1 MRKVAVLNHGGA
13 EITLSMVRWRARRL
27 ALFLGKKLGIINR
40 FSIALFVPKYEIAVY
55 DGGPS
60 AVFSRKP
67 VYIFY
72 YPDAA
77 IALRKWD
84 ELSSILTA
92 EGVYGLADFIRGG
105 HPREQGLVSNLDFD
119 AELKRRFK

>member
-1 MRKVAVLNHGGA
+1 MGKVGVLNHGEA
-13 EITLSMVRWRARRL
+13 EITLSMARWRARRL
-27 ALFLGKKLGIINR
+27 ALFLGKKFGIINR

-55 DGGPS
+55 DGGRR

-72 YPDAA
+72 YPDANV
-77 IALRKWD
+77 ALKKWD
-84 ELSSILTA
+84 ELTAILTA
-92 EGVYGLADFIRGG
+92 EGLYGVADFIRAGR
-105 HPREQGLVSNLDFD
+105 PREQGLVSNLDFD

>member
-13 EITLSMVRWRARRL
+13 EITLSMVRWRVRRL
-27 ALFLGKKLGIINR
+27 ALFFGKTFGIINR
-40 FSIALFVPKYEIAVY
+40 FSIALFVPKYEISVY
-55 DGGPS
+55 AGGRS

-72 YPDAA
+72 YPNAE
-77 IALRKWD
+77 IALIKWD

-92 EGVYGLADFIRGG
+92 EGVYGVADFIRNG
-105 HPREQGLVSNLDFD
+105 HPREQGLMSNLDFG
-119 AELKRRFK
+119 AELKRFFK